1 MRIWWD
7 SCRDLAGRRYD
18 PGMGFGMNL
27 QGVVRNQRVI
37 WQKSVM
43 SLFKNV
49 NEDLVG
55 SWSNLVGIWNKSD
68 RNLAGANLAGN

>member
-1 MRIWWD
+1 
-7 SCRDLAGRRYD
+7 
-18 PGMGFGMNL
+18 MGFGMNL
-27 QGVVRNQRVI
+27 QGVMRNQRVI

-55 SWSNLVGIWNKSD
+55 SWSNLVGIWKESD